1 MATNADSLSL
11 DHMRAFIALSESG
24 SQARAARALRPP
36 MSQAT
41 VARYVQRVQEH
52 FGGGLFEPGNGAR
65 LTARGMIVLRSL
77 QTVIAEL
84 SQARGRVA
92 LDRPL
97 LRIGFIRIMRPI
109 VEHALRMA
117 LGERGDV
124 EVRLVEL
131 HSERNARMLDE
142 RELDIAVCYAFDDL
156 FEGASDVEM
165 SLVTEQPI
173 ALVVPERAFVRGKLS
188 LRALAR
194 LDYAHVPR
202 RFSREL
208 ADAEL
213 LWLKRNGLK
222 PRTAIE
228 CRLGTEI
235 IAYAATGRGYGFLP
249 ALWSTTSHAGA
260 AFAPLPNFAQTARI
274 AAYSLPH
281 VSPWVACFRESLVR
295 AAHLALR
302 DFP

>member
-1 MATNADSLSL
+1 MTTNADSLSL
-11 DHMRAFIALSESG
+11 DHMRAFIALVESG
-24 SQARAARALRPP
+24 TQAQAAQALRPP

-52 FGGGLFEPGNGAR
+52 FGGGLLETGGRAR
-65 LTARGMIVLRSL
+65 LTARGMIVMRSL
-77 QTVIAEL
+77 ETVIAEL

-92 LDRPL
+92 CDRPL
-97 LRIGFIRIMRPI
+97 LRIGFMRIMRPT

-117 LGERGDV
+117 LSKHDDV
-124 EVRLVEL
+124 EVRLFEL
-131 HSERNARMLDE
+131 HSEPAARTLHH

-156 FEGASDVEM
+156 FEGESDIEM
-165 SLVTEQPI
+165 SVVTDLPI
-173 ALVVPERAFVRGKLS
+173 ALVVPERSVMRGKLS
-188 LRALAR
+188 LRTLAG
-194 LDYAHVPR
+194 LDYVHAPR
-202 RFSREL
+202 RFSREI

-213 LWLKRNGLK
+213 DWLKENGLK
-222 PRTAIE
+222 PKSSIE

-249 ALWSTTSHAGA
+249 ALWRTTSHEGA
-260 AFAPLPNFAQTARI
+260 VFVPMPSFARAARI

-281 VSPWVACFRESLVR
+281 VGPWVARFREGLLR

-302 DFP
+302 DFS